1 MSDNINPDHYKNN
14 SIKLEPY
21 VLCSAFSFTAGN
33 VLKYVIRYKDKNG
46 DEDLRKAL
54 RYLDMMDL
62 EDTSATP
69 KQDILLELWAKYS
82 DNKLISQAV
91 FSANSYFKALRD
103 AIILEINYAGN

>member
-91 FSANSYFKALRD
+91 FSANSFFKALRD
-103 AIILEINYAGN
+103 AIILEINHEGN

>member
-54 RYLDMMDL
+54 RYFDMMNP
-62 EDTSATP
+62 EDTSTTP
-69 KQDILLELWAKYS
+69 KQDILLELWAKFS
-82 DNKLISQAV
+82 DNVLISKAV
-91 FSANSYFKALRD
+91 FSADPFFIALRD
-103 AIILEINYAGN
+103 FITSEVNYEGN

>member
-1 MSDNINPDHYKNN
+1 MSDSINPDHYKNN

-54 RYLDMMDL
+54 RYFDMMDL
-62 EDTSATP
+62 EDTFTTP
-69 KQDILLELWAKYS
+69 RQDILLELWAKFS
-82 DNKLISQAV
+82 DNELISKAV
-91 FSANSYFKALRD
+91 LSADPFFRALRY
-103 AIILEINYAGN
+103 AITSEVSYEGN

>member
-54 RYLDMMDL
+54 RYFDMMGL
-62 EDTSATP
+62 EDTSTTP
-69 KQDILLELWAKYS
+69 KQDILLELWAKFS
-82 DNKLISQAV
+82 DNVLISRAV
-91 FSANSYFKALRD
+91 FSTDPFFEALRD
-103 AIILEINYAGN
+103 AITWEIDDEGN

>member
-33 VLKYVIRYKDKNG
+33 VLKYVIRYKDKNR

-54 RYLDMMDL
+54 RYFDMMGL
-62 EDTSATP
+62 EDTSTTP
-69 KQDILLELWAKYS
+69 KQDILLELWAKFS
-82 DNKLISQAV
+82 DNVLISRAV
-91 FSANSYFKALRD
+91 FSADPFFEALRD
-103 AIILEINYAGN
+103 AITWEIDDEGN

>member
-14 SIKLEPY
+14 SITLEPY

-54 RYLDMMDL
+54 RYLDMMGV
-62 EDTSATP
+62 EDTTNH
-69 KQDILLELWAKYS
+69 KQDILLELWAKFS
-82 DNKLISQAV
+82 DNALISKAV
-91 FSANSYFKALRD
+91 FSVDPFFRALRD
-103 AIILEINYAGN
+103 IIISEIDHEGN

>member
-21 VLCSAFSFTAGN
+21 VLCSAFSFVPGN

-54 RYLDMMDL
+54 RYFNMMGL
-62 EDTSATP
+62 EDTSTTP
-69 KQDILLELWAKYS
+69 KQDILLELWAKFS
-82 DNKLISQAV
+82 DNLLISKAV
-91 FSANSYFKALRD
+91 FSADPFFEALRD
-103 AIILEINYAGN
+103 IIILEINYEGN

>member
-54 RYLDMMDL
+54 RYFDMMNP
-62 EDTSATP
+62 EDTSTTP
-69 KQDILLELWAKYS
+69 KQDILLELWAKFS
-82 DNKLISQAV
+82 DNVLISKAV
-91 FSANSYFKALRD
+91 FSADPFFIALRD
-103 AIILEINYAGN
+103 FITSEINYEGN